1 MTDNRAITT
10 PEQNDELNFWRNML
24 QINTCIPAIVDTF
37 DSATQRISARPAIR
51 GKFINPDDFSVQY
64 FDYPKITNIP
74 LSIQWSPN
82 IGGITYPIKSG
93 DICTLIFS
101 QRSLDNFLISGKTSN
116 PFDPADSKYTE
127 IRLFDLTD
135 AMCFPGIITNNLQ
148 IQGYNND
155 AIEVRTVD
163 GLKKVS
169 VSENELT
176 MQAGT
181 SIIKVT
187 EAGIDMTALQINING
202 NVNIISPAAT
212 TITAPA
218 TTITAA
224 TTLSL
229 SGGGSSSIIATSE
242 AIDLNSSTVRANGKV
257 IV

>member
-24 QINTCIPAIVDTF
+24 QINTCIPAVVDTF
-37 DSATQRISARPAIR
+37 DPATQRISARPAIR

-74 LSIQWSPN
+74 LALQWSPN
-82 IGGITYPIKSG
+82 VGGVTYPIKSG

-101 QRSLDNFLISGKTSN
+101 QRSLDNFLISGKTSD
-116 PFDPADSKYTE
+116 PFDPADAKYTE

-155 AIEVRTVD
+155 AIEVRTAD

-176 MQAGT
+176 LQAGS
-181 SIIKVT
+181 SIMKVMDAGVEIVTPIVDIK
-187 EAGIDMTALQINING
+187 G
-202 NVNIISPAAT
+202 NVNITGTVTAT
-212 TITAPA
+212 GDVLGAGV
-218 TTITAA
+218 
-224 TTLSL
+224 SL
-229 SGGGSSSIIATSE
+229 STHVHTGNLGNPTSPP
-242 AIDLNSSTVRANGKV
+242 V
-257 IV
+257 

>member
-24 QINTCIPAIVDTF
+24 QINTCIPAVVDTF
-37 DSATQRISARPAIR
+37 DPATQRISARPAIR

-74 LSIQWSPN
+74 LSLQWSPN
-82 IGGITYPIKSG
+82 VGGVTYPIKSG

-116 PFDPADSKYTE
+116 PFDPADAKYTE

-155 AIEVRTVD
+155 AIEVRTAD

-176 MQAGT
+176 LQAGA
-181 SIIKVT
+181 SIMKVMDAGVEIVTPIVDIK
-187 EAGIDMTALQINING
+187 G
-202 NVNIISPAAT
+202 NVNVTGTVTAT
-212 TITAPA
+212 GDVLGAGV
-218 TTITAA
+218 
-224 TTLSL
+224 SL
-229 SGGGSSSIIATSE
+229 STHVHTGNLGNPTSPP
-242 AIDLNSSTVRANGKV
+242 V
-257 IV
+257 

>member
-24 QINTCIPAIVDTF
+24 QINTCIPAVVDTF
-37 DSATQRISARPAIR
+37 DAATQRISARPAIR

-74 LSIQWSPN
+74 LSLQWSPN
-82 IGGITYPIKSG
+82 VGGITYPIKSG

-101 QRSLDNFLISGKTSN
+101 QRSLDNFLISGKTSD
-116 PFDPADSKYTE
+116 PFDPADAKYTE

-155 AIEVRTVD
+155 AIEVRTAD

-176 MQAGT
+176 LQAGA
-181 SIIKVT
+181 SIMKVT
-187 EAGIDMTALQINING
+187 EAGVEIVTPIVDIKG
-202 NVNIISPAAT
+202 NVNVTGTVTAT
-212 TITAPA
+212 GDV
-218 TTITAA
+218 
-224 TTLSL
+224 LGVGVSL
-229 SGGGSSSIIATSE
+229 STHVHTGNLGNPTSPP
-242 AIDLNSSTVRANGKV
+242 